1 MHIPNL
7 LKKIYFVFQLKQ
19 NNNLKETEELM
30 LKSSRKWSPLK
41 SILLRYK
48 VNIRRGYATCKETG
62 WELALYLIPQLQLLL
77 SAHKNKRK
85 SLSIIYQLKQK
96 YGLIQIIT
104 EIKEQNSIC
113 LNIIVEYKTLILHSF
128 IMSRI
133 NSINNM
139 INPFSIIWRGICHYL
154 FFYR

>member
-48 VNIRRGYATCKETG
+48 VNIRRGYTTCEETG
-62 WELALYLIPQLQLLL
+62 WELALHLIPQLQLLP
-77 SAHKNKRK
+77 SAH
-85 SLSIIYQLKQK
+85 
-96 YGLIQIIT
+96 
-104 EIKEQNSIC
+104 
-113 LNIIVEYKTLILHSF
+113 
-128 IMSRI
+128 
-133 NSINNM
+133 
-139 INPFSIIWRGICHYL
+139 
-154 FFYR
+154 